1 LTRQLS
7 GTLLLD
13 PAVIDDPYPFY
24 RELQARAPV
33 WEIPGT
39 GIFTVATAALVT
51 EAAGRTEDFSS
62 NLKCLLYRD
71 SDGQPCRLSFGD
83 AGAQALATAD
93 PPMHTLHRNTV
104 FPELIAKRMTALE
117 PDITSLANEC
127 LTRALE
133 RGGTTEFMTA
143 IGNVVPITVTS
154 RLIGF
159 RGADVDQL
167 LRAAFDSTAM
177 VGAAHTFD
185 ELMQLVPRSTEI
197 QEWIAGQVAA
207 AKKDPSADILGTV
220 ASGVNDGV
228 FGDFEAT
235 SILHILLSAGGESTT
250 SLLGNAVRLLA
261 ERPGLQDHL
270 RGNPGLI
277 PRFVEEVLRLESPFR
292 YQMRSVARDT
302 TLGGVGL
309 PADAA
314 LLLLFSAANRDA
326 AEFDRPDELDLQ
338 RHQPRQH
345 LAFGRGIH
353 YCVGAPLARVE
364 ARIVLSVLLD
374 RTDSITLD
382 PGRPPRW
389 VQSLIVRRHEELPVR
404 LASRSQPSK
413 Q

>member
-1 LTRQLS
+1 MTTQLS

-39 GIFTVATAALVT
+39 GLFAVSTCELVA
-51 EAAGRTEDFSS
+51 EAVGRTEDFSS

-71 SDGQPCRLSFGD
+71 TAGQPCRLPFGD

-93 PPMHTLHRNTV
+93 PPMHALHRSTV
-104 FPELIAKRMTALE
+104 FPELVAKRMAALE
-117 PDITSLANEC
+117 PDIADLAGDC
-127 LTRALE
+127 VTRALDSD
-133 RGGTTEFMTA
+133 TAEFMTA
-143 IGNVVPITVTS
+143 IGNVVPMTITS

-159 RGADVDQL
+159 HDADLGQL
-167 LRAAFDSTAM
+167 LSAAFDSTAM
-177 VGAAHTFD
+177 LGSTLTFD
-185 ELMQLVPRSTEI
+185 ELMQLVTRVGEI
-197 QEWIAGQVAA
+197 QAWIAGEVAA
-207 AKKDPSADILGTV
+207 AKQAPGADILGTV
-220 ASGVNDGV
+220 ADGVNRGV

-261 ERPGLQDHL
+261 ERPDLQAHL
-270 RGNPGLI
+270 RSNPGLI

-292 YQMRSVARDT
+292 YQMRSVSRDT
-302 TLGGVGL
+302 TLGGVSI
-309 PADAA
+309 PADAT
-314 LLLLFSAANRDA
+314 LLLLFGAANRDA
-326 AEFDRPDELDLQ
+326 TEFVRPDEIDLQ

-353 YCVGAPLARVE
+353 YCVGAPLARIE

-374 RTDSITLD
+374 RTASITLD
-382 PGRPPRW
+382 PERAPQW
-389 VQSLIVRRHEELPVR
+389 VESLIVRRHEELPIR
-404 LASRSQPSK
+404 LVAR
-413 Q
+413 

>member
-1 LTRQLS
+1 MSTQLS

-24 RELQARAPV
+24 SELQARAPV

-39 GIFTVATAALVT
+39 GIFTVAASGLVT
-51 EAAGRTEDFSS
+51 EAVGRTEDFSS

-71 SDGQPCRLSFGD
+71 GEGQPCRLPFGD

-93 PPMHTLHRNTV
+93 PPMHALHRSTV

-117 PDITSLANEC
+117 PDITGLADEC
-127 LTRALE
+127 VTRALE
-133 RGGTTEFMTA
+133 RGTAEFMTA

-159 RGADVDQL
+159 RDADVDQL
-167 LRAAFDSTAM
+167 LSAAFDSTAM
-177 VGAAHTFD
+177 LGSALTFD
-185 ELMQLVPRSTEI
+185 ELMQLVTRVAEI
-197 QEWIAGQVAA
+197 QEWITGQVAA
-207 AKKDPSADILGTV
+207 ARQDPGADILGAV
-220 ASGVNDGV
+220 ASGVNGGV
-228 FGDFEAT
+228 FGGFEAT

-261 ERPGLQDHL
+261 ERPDLQDHL

-277 PRFVEEVLRLESPFR
+277 PRFVEEAVRLESPFR

-302 TLGGVGL
+302 TLGGVSL
-309 PADAA
+309 PADAT
-314 LLLLFSAANRDA
+314 LLLLFGAANRDA
-326 AEFDRPDELDLQ
+326 AEFDRPDELDL
-338 RHQPRQH
+338 RRRQPRQH

-374 RTDSITLD
+374 RTASVTLD
-382 PGRPPRW
+382 PDHPPRW
-389 VQSLIVRRHEELPVR
+389 VQSLMVRRHEELPIR
-404 LASRSQPSK
+404 LAPRA
-413 Q
+413 